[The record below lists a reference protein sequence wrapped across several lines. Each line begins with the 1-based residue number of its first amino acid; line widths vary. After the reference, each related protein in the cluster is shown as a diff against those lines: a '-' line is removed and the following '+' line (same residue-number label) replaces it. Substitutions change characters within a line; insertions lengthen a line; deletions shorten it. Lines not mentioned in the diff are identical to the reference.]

1 MSLESKAFWMP
12 DYDLIGSKIK
22 LTATDVQMIELKE
35 VKSFQD
41 NLEKLYTFVCQGTTQ
56 SSDNMAKAAYST
68 LKYRFELLF
77 PELVKTR

>member
-1 MSLESKAFWMP
+1 MSLEEKAFWIP

-56 SSDNMAKAAYST
+56 SSDNMAKSAFST
-68 LKYRFELLF
+68 MKYRFELLF
-77 PELVKTR
+77 PELVKQ

>member
-1 MSLESKAFWMP
+1 MSLESKSYWIP
-12 DYDLIGSKIK
+12 DYDLVNSKTK
-22 LTATDVQMIELKE
+22 LTATDVQMIPLSD

-41 NLEKLYTFVCQGTTQ
+41 NIDKLYTFVCQGATQ

-77 PELVKTR
+77 PELVEQ